1 MADANEFVNKV
12 NVMKD
17 TFGWEV
23 PVELVPIPSKGLIY
37 DPETTLYKK
46 EAVKIKAMTAK
57 EEDILSSAALIKEG
71 TVLDHLIKSCVL
83 ENIDSEKMISGD
95 RNALMIAIRIT
106 GYGPEYPVKAYCS
119 NCSHV
124 NHMTVDLT
132 SIPIKRLSIEPEG
145 DGKNL
150 FKFVLPVTKK
160 TVLFKFPTLSDDRE
174 RSIKEKTL
182 NKHIQSLMST
192 NVTGNLEVAI
202 QQIDGITDK
211 NKIKHFIMNMPAF
224 DSRSLR
230 KFMNEN
236 EPGMDMN
243 WDYQCESCGHDNR
256 SLIPITSEFFWPST

>member
-1 MADANEFVNKV
+1 MADANEYVSKV

-37 DPETTLYKK
+37 NPESMLYKK

-83 ENIDSEKMISGD
+83 EDINAEQMISGD

-106 GYGPEYPVKAYCS
+106 GYGPDYPVKAFCS
-119 NCSHV
+119 NCSHK
-124 NHMTVDLT
+124 NNMTVDLT
-132 SIPIKRLSIEPEG
+132 SIPIKRLKIEPESEG
-145 DGKNL
+145 ENL

-160 TVLFKFPTLSDDRE
+160 TVYFKFPTLSDDRE

-182 NKHIQSLMST
+182 NKHIQSLVSS
-192 NVTGNLEVAI
+192 NVTGNLELAI
-202 QQIDGITDK
+202 QQVDEITDK

-224 DSRSLR
+224 DSRALR
-230 KFMNEN
+230 KFMAEN

-243 WDYQCESCGHDNR
+243 WEYKCEACGSKNR